1 MQIKHLDIPGV
12 GAVPVTL
19 PQSYAARLD
28 LLSAWNADD
37 ADRGRLMWALIGT
50 CWAGK
55 RLPAYRP
62 RRGDRDLY
70 SYAAEVCDV
79 MIGSWGLSPST
90 PVQVWSVEDEA
101 VTLRTADG
109 AEIPLTLWTVG
120 AVLMQQITAS
130 IPRAEVV
137 EQAANFTSQ
146 NGAA

>member
-12 GAVPVTL
+12 GSVPVNL

-79 MIGSWGLSPST
+79 MIGGWGLSPST

>member
-12 GAVPVTL
+12 GSVPVNL

-70 SYAAEVCDV
+70 SYAAEVCDM
-79 MIGSWGLSPST
+79 MIGGWGLSPST

>member
-12 GAVPVTL
+12 GSVPVNL

-70 SYAAEVCDV
+70 SYAAEVCDM

>member
-12 GAVPVTL
+12 GSVPVNL

-70 SYAAEVCDV
+70 SYAAEVCDM

-90 PVQVWSVEDEA
+90 PVQVWGVEDEA

-146 NGAA
+146 SGAA

>member
-12 GAVPVTL
+12 GSVPVNL

-70 SYAAEVCDV
+70 SYAAEVCDM
-79 MIGSWGLSPST
+79 MIGGWGLSPST
-90 PVQVWSVEDEA
+90 PVRVWSVEDEA

-146 NGAA
+146 SGAA

>member
-12 GAVPVTL
+12 GSVPVNL

-70 SYAAEVCDV
+70 SYAAEVCDM

-146 NGAA
+146 SGAA

>member
-12 GAVPVTL
+12 GAVPVAL

-90 PVQVWSVEDEA
+90 PVQVWSIEDEA

-146 NGAA
+146 SGAA